1 MIHWVLGA
9 KRFCSPM
16 NTIMVRCVVDAKMIS
31 RLCTLRR
38 RPPPVTLTSS
48 RRLNAK
54 LSARFQNDPKKSNET
69 VAVRSYQFA
78 FNTWLFY
85 RVISAACF
93 HKKNENCIVATQKK
107 GVKNCW
113 ARLEIC
119 AGSSAQQYNL
129 CDLLLVRLCSSRM
142 PTKHSTSSRLLVL
155 LLPGYL
161 YRLTL
166 SSAKL
171 HHHEELG
178 LNHLLKNS
186 CKPLISGWKCW
197 VEKCKNDYTYYS
209 TF

>member
-69 VAVRSYQFA
+69 VPVRSYQFA

-107 GVKNCW
+107 VLK
-113 ARLEIC
+113 I
-119 AGSSAQQYNL
+119 AGQDWKFVQ
-129 CDLLLVRLCSSRM
+129 
-142 PTKHSTSSRLLVL
+142 VL
-155 LLPGYL
+155 L
-161 YRLTL
+161 R
-166 SSAKL
+166 SSTICVIYYWLDCVA
-171 HHHEELG
+171 
-178 LNHLLKNS
+178 
-186 CKPLISGWKCW
+186 
-197 VEKCKNDYTYYS
+197 VECQQSILRRRD
-209 TF
+209 F